1 MMMSGWIGKLIGG
14 LAGLLLSKGSLL
26 GILIGVAVGHQF
38 DRGFAGNRSAGG
50 SFGGFSRASHARRQ
64 QVYFTSVFTAM
75 GHLAK
80 ADGRVSETEIQAA
93 RSYMHAIRLGPED
106 VRAAIAL
113 FSRGKDPGFPIDQQ
127 IAELAEVCRGQP
139 ALVRNYLEVLMGFV
153 LSKGNINAVER
164 ELLWRMAGGLGVGR
178 VEMAQFEA
186 VLRAQFSFRNGAR
199 GERPGFTHADELEQ
213 AYKALGIGSTASDKE
228 VKTAYRRL
236 MNQHHPDK
244 LVAKGLPES
253 MKEAAEER
261 TREIRSAYETIRDH
275 RGIK

>member
-1 MMMSGWIGKLIGG
+1 MNTSGWIGKLIGG
-14 LAGLLLSKGSLL
+14 LAGLILSKGSLL
-26 GILIGVAVGHQF
+26 GALIGVVVGHQF
-38 DRGFAGNRSAGG
+38 DRGFAGNRPQAG
-50 SFGGFSRASHARRQ
+50 GGFSRSSQARRQ
-64 QVYFTSVFTAM
+64 QVFFTSVFTAM

-80 ADGRVSETEIQAA
+80 VDGRVSEEEIQAA
-93 RSYMHAIRLGPED
+93 RAYMHAIRLGPED
-106 VRAAIAL
+106 VRAAIEL
-113 FSRGKDPGFPIDQQ
+113 FSRGKDPAFPLDNQ
-127 IAELAEVCRGQP
+127 IAELAAVCRGQP
-139 ALVRNYLEVLMGFV
+139 ALVRNFLEVLMGFA
-153 LSKGNINAVER
+153 LSKGNISAVER
-164 ELLWRMAGGLGVGR
+164 QLLWRIAGGLGVGR

-186 VLRAQFSFRNGAR
+186 ALRAQFHFRQGAR
-199 GERPGFTHADELEQ
+199 QGPDYTAAEQLEE
-213 AYKALGIGSTASDKE
+213 AYRALGIASSASDKE